1 MNDVEAHEL
10 VTATARSARVA
21 QRSLARVPRAVKDAA
36 LEAMAHSLTEHGEAI
51 LAANAADLE
60 RGRQGGMK
68 PGLLARLARVPT
80 ALPRAPGAP
89 TYRYKK
95 PLPSRPAR
103 NRRRGVQ
110 PQSAESLVLS

>member
-21 QRSLARVPRAVKDAA
+21 QRSLARAPRTVKDAA
-36 LEAMAHSLTEHGEAI
+36 LEAMAHSLIEHGEAI

-68 PGLLARLARVPT
+68 PGLLDRLDLDSGRLA
-80 ALPRAPGAP
+80 AIADI
-89 TYRYKK
+89 
-95 PLPSRPAR
+95 PA
-103 NRRRGVQ
+103 
-110 PQSAESLVLS
+110 